1 VGGME
6 LALAELVETK
16 LMRRGQREEGG
27 YSQHF
32 ICTSAIVYQALK
44 RAVHLPKGMEQLLV
58 IDIRGQT
65 VTFEQRAAI
74 REAIAKNSKGA
85 IKPES
90 IQFKE

>member
-1 VGGME
+1 
-6 LALAELVETK
+6 
-16 LMRRGQREEGG
+16 
-27 YSQHF
+27 
-32 ICTSAIVYQALK
+32 
-44 RAVHLPKGMEQLLV
+44 MEQLLV

-74 REAIAKNSKGA
+74 REAIAKNSNGA